1 MRRMVRYRRLL
12 VVEIII
18 TQRITQALTATVPH
32 RVFSAKPNRRANLD
46 GSEYQIAT
54 LSLTSWA
61 WMHHTSRQDIDLAI
75 CFKTLEM

>member
-32 RVFSAKPNRRANLD
+32 QVFSAKPNRHANLD
-46 GSEYQIAT
+46 GSEYQIST
-54 LSLTSWA
+54 LGLTSCA
-61 WMHHTSRQDIDLAI
+61 WMHHTSGQDMDLAI

>member
-32 RVFSAKPNRRANLD
+32 RVFSAKRLRDVSKTTKTEKIREEICRNTRRRD
-46 GSEYQIAT
+46 
-54 LSLTSWA
+54 
-61 WMHHTSRQDIDLAI
+61 
-75 CFKTLEM
+75 